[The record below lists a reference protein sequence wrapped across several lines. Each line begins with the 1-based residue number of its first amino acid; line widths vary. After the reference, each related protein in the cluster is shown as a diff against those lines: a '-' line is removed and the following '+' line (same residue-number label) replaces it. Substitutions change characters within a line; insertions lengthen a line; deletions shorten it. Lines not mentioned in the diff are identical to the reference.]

1 MRMSASDAAIAA
13 GGRRVWIMFCWAD
26 PFGSG
31 RSSSACRSQT
41 VPAPTRPEA
50 LRLSG
55 GYVGAK
61 RVIWQMAHNANS
73 VAKERGLDVHF
84 QVLLPLQLVG
94 DTGLGRTVATAYAER
109 DGTTVEDHLVKRYG
123 MPFLPKQYGQEVA
136 EELLTSNAAKP
147 IREQSDAYQ
156 DVRATTRAWLR
167 GRLRR
172 SAPTRRWAKQ
182 HGASDG
188 YGLCPAELCSWG
200 SVLTAGPLLG
210 P

>member
-1 MRMSASDAAIAA
+1 MCIRGQKNHSQCGCRPLTQRFAA
-13 GGRRVWIMFCWAD
+13 GGRRVWIMFCGAD
-26 PFGSG
+26 PLGWG
-31 RSSSACRSQT
+31 RASSACRSQT

-61 RVIWQMAHNANS
+61 RGIWQMAHNANS

-136 EELLTSNAAKP
+136 
-147 IREQSDAYQ
+147 D
-156 DVRATTRAWLR
+156 
-167 GRLRR
+167 
-172 SAPTRRWAKQ
+172 
-182 HGASDG
+182 
-188 YGLCPAELCSWG
+188 
-200 SVLTAGPLLG
+200 VLTVPRYATGVAYGFRRDTPIMALDV
-210 P
+210 

>member
-1 MRMSASDAAIAA
+1 
-13 GGRRVWIMFCWAD
+13 MFCWAD

-94 DTGLGRTVATAYAER
+94 DTCGCRKLDSAI
-109 DGTTVEDHLVKRYG
+109 LVMK
-123 MPFLPKQYGQEVA
+123 
-136 EELLTSNAAKP
+136 SAKN
-147 IREQSDAYQ
+147 
-156 DVRATTRAWLR
+156 
-167 GRLRR
+167 RL
-172 SAPTRRWAKQ
+172 
-182 HGASDG
+182 
-188 YGLCPAELCSWG
+188 
-200 SVLTAGPLLG
+200 
-210 P
+210 

>member
-1 MRMSASDAAIAA
+1 MCIRGQKNHSQCGCRPLTQRFAA
-13 GGRRVWIMFCWAD
+13 GGRRVWIMFCGAD
-26 PFGSG
+26 PLGWG
-31 RSSSACRSQT
+31 RASSACRSQT

-147 IREQSDAYQ
+147 IREQLTLIRMFEQLRERGYEGGYDA
-156 DVRATTRAWLR
+156 VRLP
-167 GRLRR
+167 G
-172 SAPTRRWAKQ
+172 
-182 HGASDG
+182 DG
-188 YGLCPAELCSWG
+188 PS
-200 SVLTAGPLLG
+200 SS
-210 P
+210 